1 MKILVGRMEDQEVI
15 KARSRMLSVFV
26 RQKRMSSQMLG
37 RRTTIVCS

>member
-26 RQKRMSSQMLG
+26 RPKGMSSQMLG